1 MLLYYY
7 MNTIYILYYSN
18 YFFMI
23 IFGSWNQ
30 KLSITSL
37 FYNIHQCLPLPQ
49 SKPNLL
55 LGGGN
60 FQRDT
65 LYKRM
70 KNRPAKIKLVCCQ
83 SIHRAV
89 TPLPPSLTGKWGKKY
104 VSKKKKEE
112 KERKERK

>member
-1 MLLYYY
+1 
-7 MNTIYILYYSN
+7 
-18 YFFMI
+18 
-23 IFGSWNQ
+23 
-30 KLSITSL
+30 
-37 FYNIHQCLPLPQ
+37 
-49 SKPNLL
+49 
-55 LGGGN
+55 
-60 FQRDT
+60 
-65 LYKRM
+65 M